1 MNASSICLHLADLLL
16 NRRAISYWQ
25 QSDSCLHD
33 VATRYLVWQ
42 VSTSQGL
49 FHRFYDPQQRMTK
62 HLLLWLASTIVTQS
76 MQGSRRRLLTSCNE
90 CSMLP
95 PVWSMTR
102 GSLIVAWRHSSTM
115 SFIGLMC
122 QRGLLTRWV
131 HDVPLSSWSGTLLPC
146 RPFHHVLRRRF
157 SASFAFCKPSPADCT
172 SLSSQHM
179 AVGRFRSPVLWSG
192 TRCLT
197 SSEIQRVVLTVLSSF
212 LRQTCS
218 VFTNVTSTLEVF
230 FLMLCAI

>member
-62 HLLLWLASTIVTQS
+62 HLLLCLASTIVTQS

-102 GSLIVAWRHSSTM
+102 GSLIVAWRQSSTM
-115 SFIGLMC
+115 SFIGWLC
-122 QRGLLTRWV
+122 HRGLPTRWV
-131 HDVPLSSWSGTLLPC
+131 SWCTAVFMVRHLGTLPTISS
-146 RPFHHVLRRRF
+146 RP
-157 SASFAFCKPSPADCT
+157 PT
-172 SLSSQHM
+172 SLLGF
-179 AVGRFRSPVLWSG
+179 VCVLQ
-192 TRCLT
+192 TVT
-197 SSEIQRVVLTVLSSF
+197 SSLYLAVISTHDRRAFLIAGPTVWNSLPDELRDPSCGSDSF
-212 LRQTCS
+212 KQ
-218 VFTNVTSTLEVF
+218 
-230 FLMLCAI
+230 FLKTILFSFY